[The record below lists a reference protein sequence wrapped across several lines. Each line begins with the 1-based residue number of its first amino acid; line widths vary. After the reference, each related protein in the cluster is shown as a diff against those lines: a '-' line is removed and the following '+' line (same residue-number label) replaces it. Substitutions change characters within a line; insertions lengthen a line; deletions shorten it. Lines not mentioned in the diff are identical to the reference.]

1 MSIISEML
9 LEDIILALK
18 VFVGI
23 FDFIT
28 NFLLGELLWKEF
40 WDFEGDNPS
49 KEFSEICVSF
59 IFYYDYGYI
68 FYWKIR

>member
-1 MSIISEML
+1 MAFISIISGIL

-18 VFVGI
+18 FFVGI

-40 WDFEGDNPS
+40 CDFEGDKPS
-49 KEFSEICVSF
+49 KEFSEIWVSF
-59 IFYYDYGYI
+59 IFI
-68 FYWKIR
+68 MVI